1 MKNLL
6 GLNALVVAISF
17 WSLLCSCAP
26 GQRVIR
32 SPEKEGL
39 STESRNLFLYIADEP
54 SFYPTS
60 YLGVDDGMSRL
71 SINSNAASLFTLK
84 KGALLYHGVE
94 TLSDNGTERFT
105 KTVWFALNPRF
116 ASIYA
121 RSRTEGIYRTYRVKK
136 DIDNILFVPGSTS
149 WLSAGSASPLYA
161 LAFNGSV
168 PESGGSNTAVEFCNF
183 PNINGWF
190 VHTSDAEFMLCNDDT
205 GDHDSLM
212 DYLELVFENKY
223 PAPVFSNLVSS
234 APGLPFGSPTKN
246 YYRMTQLQIHW
257 ESLVLLDSKYDP
269 KAGQPLHSIAPSAE
283 DYKRYVKTINSFASS
298 KKACKELVQNSE
310 NIVSATRFLNDY
322 LRELLMPFVDF
333 IKTGRLQVLLER
345 AVYSP
350 AFLPLLSVEGSR
362 YGTRQRMAEINDK
375 CINNLLAMVKPKSLG
390 LNECVPDHVANVNT
404 LRRSFEDVAH
414 FVCPKLTLML
424 VNFYELKLQEA
435 GPEIFREYFK
445 RVSGV
450 VNEMVD
456 SFQWV

>member
-1 MKNLL
+1 MLSFNKLL
-6 GLNALVVAISF
+6 VALSLSSF
-17 WSLLCSCAP
+17 LGSCAP
-26 GQRVIR
+26 EQRVFR
-32 SPEKEGL
+32 SAEEVL
-39 STESRNLFLYIADEP
+39 SPESRNLFVYIADEP

-60 YLGVDDGMSRL
+60 FMGADDGMSRL

-121 RSRTEGIYRTYRVKK
+121 RSRTEGIYRTYRAKK
-136 DIDNILFVPGSTS
+136 DIGNILFVPGSTS
-149 WLSAGSASPLYA
+149 WLGASSVSPLFALACNGSAQ
-161 LAFNGSV
+161 
-168 PESGGSNTAVEFCNF
+168 ETGGPRSAMKFCEF
-183 PNINGWF
+183 PNIQGWIIQ
-190 VHTSDAEFMLCNDDT
+190 SGDIEFMLCNDDT

-212 DYLELVFENKY
+212 DYLELVFENKN
-223 PAPVFSNLVSS
+223 PAPAYSNFLSS
-234 APGLPFGSPTKN
+234 APGLPFGSPTLN
-246 YYRMTQLQIHW
+246 YYRMAQLQIHW

-269 KAGQPLHSIAPSAE
+269 KAGQPLHSIAPSVE
-283 DYKRYVKTINSFASS
+283 DYKRYVKTIRSFASS
-298 KKACKELVQNSE
+298 KQVCKELVQDAE

-362 YGTRQRMAEINDK
+362 YGTRQQMAKIKEK
-375 CINNLLAMVKPKSLG
+375 CISNLLALVKPESLG
-390 LNECVPDHVANVNT
+390 LNECVPDHVDNVNT
-404 LRRSFEDVAH
+404 LRRSFENVAH

-424 VNFYELKLQEA
+424 VNFYELNLQGATIENVN
-435 GPEIFREYFK
+435 EYFK
-445 RVSGV
+445 KAGGV
-450 VNEMVD
+450 INKMVD
-456 SFQWV
+456 TFQWV